1 MFQRIRN
8 FFKRNDYDEFEYDY
22 YEEGDAEFFSDRVRP
37 KDSLRV
43 SSTDDDRDFDLDL
56 ETYTNMDLPTPR
68 SGNVSIGDVAS
79 RKKYV
84 EESINQIIAAKKQ
97 IQETTMEYESVTNYI
112 TDIEKIERAEG
123 DNRKKILELAKKI
136 VKLNGEKDNFKSKG
150 GYGITQVMY
159 SLIEPYEEVMPDEIR
174 KLEAYE
180 NEAAILREDMTKLE
194 GERGNL
200 RYERKNLKT
209 NQSFIK
215 MLIMVVLVVVI
226 LLWIM
231 LVTMG
236 NTTGKDM
243 TIPFALTGI
252 LAGVCAVYVTMENR
266 KIHLGYKMN
275 SLKMNK
281 LITLINSVKIKIF
294 NNRNTVEYLRN
305 KYGVNNHIE
314 LRYQWEQYMIAKEN
328 RRRFIEN
335 CEMLD
340 LYEKDL
346 LRQLDL
352 IGVLDTNVW
361 LSQTEAII
369 DINKME
375 KIKYRLTVRRSRL
388 MNKIDYN
395 NKLVELAMS
404 DIKKLYDRDK
414 RYKKEIL
421 EVLQRYDI
429 EPFS

>member
-8 FFKRNDYDEFEYDY
+8 LFRRDDYDEFEYDY
-22 YEEGDAEFFSDRVRP
+22 YEEGDEDFFSDRVRP
-37 KDSLRV
+37 KEANVSRV
-43 SSTDDDRDFDLDL
+43 DDDEFYYQ
-56 ETYTNMDLPTPR
+56 EEESFSYTDLPTPR
-68 SGNVSIGDVAS
+68 NLNIKDVSS

-84 EESINQIIAAKKQ
+84 EDSINQIITAKKQ
-97 IQETTMEYESVTNYI
+97 IKETTIEYESVTNYI
-112 TDIEKIERAEG
+112 NDIDKIELAQT
-123 DNRKKILELAKKI
+123 DNRKRIVELSKKI
-136 VKLNGEKDNFKSKG
+136 VKLTDEKDNFKSKH
-150 GYGITQVMY
+150 GYGISQAMY
-159 SLIEPYEEVMPDEIR
+159 SIIEPYEEVMPDEIR
-174 KLEAYE
+174 KMESYE
-180 NEAAILREDMTKLE
+180 NEASMLRDDMTKLE

-200 RYERKNLKT
+200 KYERKNLKT
-209 NQSFIK
+209 NQSFIR

-226 LLWIM
+226 LLWIV

-243 TIPFALTGI
+243 TLPFALTGI
-252 LAGVCAVYVTMENR
+252 LAAVCAVYVTIENR

-275 SLKMNK
+275 ALKMNK
-281 LITLINSVKIKIF
+281 LIGLINSVKIKIY
-294 NNRNTVEYLRN
+294 NNRNTVDYLHN
-305 KYGVNNHIE
+305 KYGVNNHME

-346 LRQLDL
+346 LAQLDL
-352 IGVLDTNVW
+352 IDVKDTHVW
-361 LSQTEAII
+361 LSQPEAIT
-369 DINKME
+369 DKNQMD
-375 KIKYRLTVRRSRL
+375 KIKYRLTVRRSKL

-395 NKLVELAMS
+395 NKLIELALA
-404 DIKKLYDRDK
+404 DIKKLYDRDV

-421 EVLQRYDI
+421 EVLEKYDI